1 MVSGLFK
8 LLLNEPLE
16 YGMTNMTY
24 HIVLLMLTALSASQ
38 IFFGSVQAFATELTD
53 EMIPAAPASAR
64 SSSRP
69 LPLPP
74 PPPPP
79 SPPPL
84 PASTEEPRLPD
95 AVPLPASGSP
105 LTAIGPAT
113 ALPDRSAEDEA
124 FRSVLRSLVPM
135 NEEQLRALRK
145 ILDRQALILAEP
157 PSGIAPRPITRSV
170 SLSLRPG
177 EEIPRLRLFPGN
189 ATSITFSDVTG
200 APWPIQSVTVG
211 NPQAFAASEAGERGQ
226 TNMLVVSPLTQRIV
240 ANNIVVALA
249 GHPVP
254 VVIGIEAG
262 GEEVDFRVD
271 MTVRARGPKAAPQ
284 IVQTSAISP
293 TNDRVIQAFLD
304 GVPPRESV
312 SLRTNNRDVEVWRFS
327 GKMYVRA
334 PFEMMSPAYE
344 ARARNVSGTN
354 VFILGET
361 PVLLMSENGRM
372 FQVMIRDAGNGAAPA
387 LQQSRNAG
395 QAQRM
400 IQEGGASVASGGQ
413 GTPSQESAR

>member
-1 MVSGLFK
+1 MMCQGH
-8 LLLNEPLE
+8 
-16 YGMTNMTY
+16 GMMIM
-24 HIVLLMLTALSASQ
+24 IVLLRFLPGLIFAVSLGLALSAAAQS
-38 IFFGSVQAFATELTD
+38 SVAELTD
-53 EMIPAAPASAR
+53 EMIPAAPAATR
-64 SSSRP
+64 PSS

-74 PPPPP
+74 PPPP
-79 SPPPL
+79 SPVS
-84 PASTEEPRLPD
+84 ASAEEPRLPD
-95 AVPLPASGSP
+95 PVPLPAPDNP

-113 ALPDRSAEDEA
+113 ALPDRAAEDEA
-124 FRSVLRSLVPM
+124 FRTLLRSLAPM
-135 NEEQLRALRK
+135 DEAQLRTLRRL
-145 ILDRQALILAEP
+145 LDRQALVLAEP
-157 PSGIAPRPITRSV
+157 PSGIAPRPMTRAV

-211 NPQAFAASEAGERGQ
+211 NPQAFAASEAGERGR

-249 GHPVP
+249 GHPAP

-271 MTVRARGPKAAPQ
+271 VTVRARGPNAAPQ

-293 TNDRVIQAFLD
+293 TNDRVVQAFLD
-304 GVPPRESV
+304 GVPPREAV
-312 SLRTNNRDVEVWRFS
+312 SLQTNNRDVEVWRFA
-327 GKMYVRA
+327 GRMYVRA

-344 ARARNVSGTN
+344 ARARNVSGVN
-354 VFILGET
+354 VFTLGET

-372 FQVMIRDAGNGAAPA
+372 FQVMVRDAGNGVVPA
-387 LQQSRNAG
+387 SQQARPAG
-395 QAQRM
+395 QVQRV
-400 IQEGGASVASGGQ
+400 IQEGGAPAASAAQ
-413 GTPSQESAR
+413 VPASQENSR

>member
-1 MVSGLFK
+1 
-8 LLLNEPLE
+8 
-16 YGMTNMTY
+16 MTY
-24 HIVLLMLTALSASQ
+24 HQLIARLMLTAFSASQ
-38 IFFGSVQAFATELTD
+38 ILFGSLQAFATELTD
-53 EMIPAAPASAR
+53 EMIPAAPASVR
-64 SSSRP
+64 SSSQS

-74 PPPPP
+74 PPPPM
-79 SPPPL
+79 
-84 PASTEEPRLPD
+84 PAPTEEPRLPD
-95 AVPLPASGSP
+95 GVPLPASGSP

-113 ALPDRSAEDEA
+113 VLPDRSAEDEA
-124 FRSVLRSLVPM
+124 FRALLRSLAPM
-135 NEEQLRALRK
+135 NEEQLRALRR

-177 EEIPRLRLFPGN
+177 EDIPRLRLFPGN

-200 APWPIQSVTVG
+200 APWPIQSVTIG

-284 IVQTSAISP
+284 IVQASAISP
-293 TNDRVIQAFLD
+293 TNDRVVQAFLD
-304 GVPPRESV
+304 GVPPREAV
-312 SLRTNNRDVEVWRFS
+312 SLRTNNRDVEAWRFS

-354 VFILGET
+354 VFTLDET
-361 PVLLMSENGRM
+361 PVLLMSENGRI
-372 FQVMIRDAGNGAAPA
+372 FQVMVRDAGNGVVRPS
-387 LQQSRNAG
+387 QQSRNAG
-395 QAQRM
+395 QVQRV
-400 IQEGGASVASGGQ
+400 IQEGSTSVAPTAQGQ
-413 GTPSQESAR
+413 PSQENTR

>member
-1 MVSGLFK
+1 
-8 LLLNEPLE
+8 
-16 YGMTNMTY
+16 MTNMMFLRL
-24 HIVLLMLTALSASQ
+24 ILPVLLVALSPAQ
-38 IFFGSVQAFATELTD
+38 ALPAFAQSSAAELTD

-64 SSSRP
+64 RP
-69 LPLPP
+69 SLPLPP

-79 SPPPL
+79 PLAVAAEESRLPDPIPL
-84 PASTEEPRLPD
+84 PAP
-95 AVPLPASGSP
+95 GSP
-105 LTAIGPAT
+105 LIAIGPAT
-113 ALPDRSAEDEA
+113 ALPDRAAEDEA
-124 FRSVLRSLVPM
+124 FRTLLRSLAPM
-135 NEEQLRALRK
+135 DEAQLRTLRRL
-145 ILDRQALILAEP
+145 LDRQALVLAEP
-157 PSGIAPRPITRSV
+157 PSGIAPRPMTRAV

-211 NPQAFAASEAGERGQ
+211 NPQAFAASEAGERGR
-226 TNMLVVSPLTQRIV
+226 TNMLVVSPLTQRII

-249 GHPVP
+249 GHPAP

-271 MTVRARGPKAAPQ
+271 MTIRARGPNAAPQ

-293 TNDRVIQAFLD
+293 TNDRIVQAFLD
-304 GVPPRESV
+304 GVPPREAV
-312 SLRTNNRDVEVWRFS
+312 SLRTNNRDVEVWRLS
-327 GKMYVRA
+327 GRMYVRA

-354 VFILGET
+354 VFTLGET

-372 FQVMIRDAGNGAAPA
+372 FQVMVRDAGNGVVPA
-387 LQQSRNAG
+387 SQPARPAG
-395 QAQRM
+395 QVQRV
-400 IQEGGASVASGGQ
+400 IQEGGAPAASAAQ
-413 GTPSQESAR
+413 VPASQENSR